1 MITQPQA
8 CFNELLNK
16 NNSSCSSCVYKFI
29 NQKCKMSQFTSPA
42 HKHLVFIYF
51 FKEILNKRSILTQV
65 SISLRM
71 LQTYKETKKEIT
83 LSVIQSQAMR
93 LSSVSSS
100 HWISVAF
107 DQVANHIYVGPV
119 QTPALCRQSCHFRQQ
134 FIPPTGDWIE
144 SARQSPSGFCQKRH
158 HQKSN
163 FCCRFRV
170 ASGHVFT
177 VQFYSLSTNITQC
190 LNEEL
195 SNVSTSRKSIW
206 IHIRPK
212 TSISLALVPN
222 LLI

>member
-1 MITQPQA
+1 MFPLHTGSLLLLIKLPITSMSDLFRLQPSVDNHA
-8 CFNELLNK
+8 ISASSLYLL
-16 NNSSCSSCVYKFI
+16 
-29 NQKCKMSQFTSPA
+29 
-42 HKHLVFIYF
+42 
-51 FKEILNKRSILTQV
+51 
-65 SISLRM
+65 
-71 LQTYKETKKEIT
+71 
-83 LSVIQSQAMR
+83 
-93 LSSVSSS
+93 
-100 HWISVAF
+100 
-107 DQVANHIYVGPV
+107 
-119 QTPALCRQSCHFRQQ
+119 
-134 FIPPTGDWIE
+134 TGDWIE

>member
-16 NNSSCSSCVYKFI
+16 NNSSCSPCVYTFI
-29 NQKCKMSQFTSPA
+29 NQKCKNVSVHLTGSQTSC
-42 HKHLVFIYF
+42 FYF
-51 FKEILNKRSILTQV
+51 FLKEILNKRSILTQV

-134 FIPPTGDWIE
+134 FIPPD
-144 SARQSPSGFCQKRH
+144 RR
-158 HQKSN
+158 
-163 FCCRFRV
+163 
-170 ASGHVFT
+170 
-177 VQFYSLSTNITQC
+177 LD
-190 LNEEL
+190 
-195 SNVSTSRKSIW
+195 
-206 IHIRPK
+206 
-212 TSISLALVPN
+212 
-222 LLI
+222 